1 MSTQRMGVTGTR
13 LLLIFAVGLLVV
25 AAWYGG
31 RWSAG
36 ARLPFDMMSD
46 RMHDGPMQGRH
57 MQGPMQDNG
66 MRGDGGGAAD
76 RMRNGTE
83 DFDGEM
89 GRRRC
94 RAMMGTMTGMHRSM
108 ESMMGGAGHERWGEG
123 SGGWSDQKMKGRH
136 GMGGMHGGGTG
147 MMGHRSH
154 EELSAT
160 QMRDLCRTMHEAMR
174 TAMHGD
180 PGGGPSAA
188 ADSTLEAASLGTET
202 TQWLRGA
209 RGFEAIADRR
219 GQDEVVVEVGAG
231 DGLQYGPVA
240 VRVDPGTT
248 IRWRWTGKG
257 GLHNVDVVNAEIS
270 TELRGE
276 KGAEFTHTFN
286 EPGAYRYECTP
297 HAGVGMRG
305 AVIVADD
312 A

>member
-1 MSTQRMGVTGTR
+1 MRMHTMGLSGTR
-13 LLLIFAVGLLVV
+13 LLLGLSVGVLIA
-25 AAWYGG
+25 AAWFGG

-36 ARLPFDMMSD
+36 GGLPFGMMEG
-46 RMHDGPMQGRH
+46 RMH
-57 MQGPMQDNG
+57 NG
-66 MRGDGGGAAD
+66 SMRGGGMMEHG
-76 RMRNGTE
+76 RMSGGRKRESGNFG
-83 DFDGEM
+83 GEM

-94 RAMMGTMTGMHRSM
+94 RAMMETMTGMHRSI
-108 ESMMGGAGHERWGEG
+108 ESMMGGAGRERWGEG

-154 EELSAT
+154 EELSAA

-188 ADSTLEAASLGTET
+188 ADSALGAASLGTET
-202 TQWLRGA
+202 TQWLRDA
-209 RGFEAIADRR
+209 RGFEAVADRR

-231 DGLQYGPVA
+231 DGLQYSPVA